1 MFIDHIKT
9 TNIHVARTAHHTLSK
24 STHKLSIRREWGW
37 GGGGGRVRQKKITQ
51 CFKVFVLTIDK

>member
-9 TNIHVARTAHHTLSK
+9 TNIHVARTAHHTFSK

-37 GGGGGRVRQKKITQ
+37 GGGGAELDRKNNAM
-51 CFKVFVLTIDK
+51 F

>member
-37 GGGGGRVRQKKITQ
+37 GGGAELDRKNNAM
-51 CFKVFVLTIDK
+51 F